1 MKKPCSTKN
10 RKLICQ
16 KVFAVLLLLI
26 PLLVFVLPQKDV
38 SMSER
43 RRLVK
48 RPPIRLSTLLNGQ
61 YMNDFEL
68 ALKDQFPGRQSW
80 RSLKAVSDRTAFGRA
95 ESNGYLLIDGTLSKL
110 PEENESAR
118 ISVGAAKA
126 IKLIMPLLSEDRHRV
141 YAALIPD
148 KNVYLAAKH
157 PTMFPDYDALWRDV
171 EAAHPEVQWIDLRPA
186 LSLDAFFSTDHH
198 WRQECLG
205 STVSQLTEAMG
216 ATTQPA
222 SWDQDLFVQDFR
234 GTYWG
239 QAALPIRG
247 DALIYCRNSI
257 TDRAEVE
264 HLEEGK
270 STRVYDIERGKGRD
284 PYDLFLSGA
293 SAVLTISNPSAT
305 EHRTL
310 IMFRDSFGS
319 SLAPLLIPYY
329 EKIILIDLRYISAA
343 NVVKYV
349 DFTGEADVLLLLS
362 FPILANPAM
371 LR

>member
-1 MKKPCSTKN
+1 MKKPYSTKN
-10 RKLICQ
+10 RKIICQ
-16 KVFAVLLLLI
+16 KVFSVLLLLI
-26 PLLVFVLPQKDV
+26 PMLVFVLPQKDV
-38 SMSER
+38 SLAER
-43 RRLVK
+43 RRLAK

-61 YMNDFEL
+61 YMKDFEL

-80 RSLKAVSDRTAFGRA
+80 RSLKAVADRTAFGRA
-95 ESNGYLLIDGTLSKL
+95 ESNGYVLIDGTLSKL

-118 ISVGAAKA
+118 ILVGAAKA
-126 IKLIMPLLSEDRHRV
+126 INLVAPILSGDRHRV

-148 KNVYLAAKH
+148 KNIYLSEKH

-171 EAAHPEVQWIDLRPA
+171 ETAHPEVKWIDLRPA
-186 LSLDAFFSTDHH
+186 LSLDAFFRTDHH

-205 STVSQLTEAMG
+205 DTISKLAEAMN
-216 ATTQPA
+216 ATTQTV
-222 SWDQDLFVQDFR
+222 SWEQTLFLQGFR

-239 QAALPIRG
+239 QAALPIRE
-247 DALIYCRNSI
+247 DQLVYCRNSI
-257 TDRAEVE
+257 VDQAKVE

-293 SAVLTISNPSAT
+293 SAVLTISNPFAT

-362 FPILANPAM
+362 LHVLANPTM